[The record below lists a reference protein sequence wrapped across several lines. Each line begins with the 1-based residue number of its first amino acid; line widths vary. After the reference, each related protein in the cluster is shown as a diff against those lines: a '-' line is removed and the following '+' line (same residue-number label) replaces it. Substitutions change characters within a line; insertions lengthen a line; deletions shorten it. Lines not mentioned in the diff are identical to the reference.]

1 MRNYLILG
9 TLCFSL
15 SLPSNAQKSGNGD
28 HPIQT
33 PASNTYEKVSYA
45 FAPGAG
51 EWEVANFIR
60 QEKPLL
66 GESGTDILLET
77 YRQSVGG
84 HHYTFVQ
91 TFRGIP
97 IYDASIKANLTQG
110 MRMMSLLNNLRTPN
124 GQVQGQFTKSQQDAE
139 ALVTQQFQQ
148 GQTRFTMETLAK
160 WWYDQGTLVPVWVVE
175 TDGDLA
181 AMEVVLNANDL
192 SQIQVK
198 DRAVYCHPE
207 GGPEKTSIDSS
218 GTGMV
223 FNPDPLTTAGV
234 FYGGAYVDNND
245 QNSAALNDERQS
257 VTLEGITYSGGVFSL
272 AGPHII
278 IDDALETPNNTDPTS
293 TDGTF
298 NFLRAD
304 QGFEAVMCYY
314 HIDHFQRYI
323 QSLGFNNIYN
333 SQLKCDPHG
342 LSGQDNSHFV
352 PNGSNSRVAFGEGC
366 VDDAEDADVI
376 IHEYGHALSYSAS
389 PNSNSG
395 SERNG
400 LDEGIGDYLAT
411 SYSRA
416 ISTFRWDDMFTW
428 DGHNTCW
435 AGRDATDAMQ
445 YPPSGFNFYD
455 YGEIWNTALSIAWG
469 NVGQT
474 VCDRVV
480 FQELFMNSGN
490 MTLNDAAHLILDADT
505 LLYSGAHTNH
515 FQAAFC
521 QKNIFQGVEC
531 IVSVDDK
538 ITEDFRWNL
547 YPNPAHAE
555 AVIVIPGYRNND
567 GWKWELLDI
576 SGKSIQGGPVQDYT
590 TALNL
595 QHLSEGIYL
604 VRMQD
609 GNGIPS
615 TRKLVITH

>member
-15 SLPSNAQKSGNGD
+15 SLNASAQKTGSD
-28 HPIQT
+28 HPPT
-33 PASNTYEKVSYA
+33 APASNTYEKVSHQFQA
-45 FAPGAG
+45 GAA
-51 EWEVANFIR
+51 ESEIADFIR
-60 QEKPLL
+60 QNKPMLAET
-66 GESGTDILLET
+66 GSDIMLET
-77 YRQSVGG
+77 YRQSLGG

-124 GQVQGQFTKSQQDAE
+124 GQVQGQFTKTLEDAE
-139 ALVTQQFQQ
+139 AWATQQYQQ
-148 GQTRFTMETLAK
+148 SQTRFSLSTTAK
-160 WWYDQGTLVPVWVVE
+160 WWFDQGTLIPVWVVE
-175 TDGDLA
+175 TDGDQHAL
-181 AMEVVLNANDL
+181 EVILNANDL
-192 SQIQVK
+192 SEIRVK
-198 DRAVYCHPE
+198 DRAVYCHPD
-207 GGPEKTSIDSS
+207 GGPGKTSVDSS

-223 FNPDPLTTAGV
+223 WNPDPLTTAGV
-234 FYGGAYVDNND
+234 PYGGLYVDSND
-245 QNSAALNDERQS
+245 QNSAALNDERVS
-257 VTLEGITYSGGVFSL
+257 VTLQGISFNGGVFSL
-272 AGPHII
+272 SGPHVSIE
-278 IDDALETPNNTDPTS
+278 DALETPTNTDPTS
-293 TDGTF
+293 TDGNF

-304 QGFEAVMCYY
+304 QGFESVMCYY
-314 HIDHFQRYI
+314 HIDHYQRYI

-333 SQLKCDPHG
+333 SPLKCDPHG

-352 PNGSNSRVAFGEGC
+352 PNGTNSRVAFGEGG

-411 SYSRA
+411 SYSRGL
-416 ISTFRWDDMFTW
+416 STYRWDDMFTW
-428 DGHNTCW
+428 DGHNSFW
-435 AGRDATDAMQ
+435 PGRDATDAMQ

-505 LLYSGAHTNH
+505 MLYSGVNTNH

-531 IVSVDDK
+531 IVSVDDR

-547 YPNPAHAE
+547 YPNPANQE
-555 AVIVIPGYRNND
+555 ALIVIPGYRTQD
-567 GWKWELLDI
+567 GWGWELMDM
-576 SGKSIQGGPVQDYT
+576 SGKIMQSGKIQDYT
-590 TALNL
+590 TQLPIS
-595 QHLSEGIYL
+595 QLSDGIYL

-609 GNGIPS
+609 AAGTQS
-615 TRKLVITH
+615 TRKLMVAH